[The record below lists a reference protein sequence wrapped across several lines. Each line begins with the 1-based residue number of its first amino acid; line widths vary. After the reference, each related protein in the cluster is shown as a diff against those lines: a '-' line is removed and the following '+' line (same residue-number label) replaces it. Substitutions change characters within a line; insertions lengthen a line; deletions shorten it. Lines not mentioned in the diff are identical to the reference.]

1 MGAGLLYAAWPAV
14 RLALRRRGGARVLRE
29 RVFGLAKS
37 PIAVNWTST
46 RHARWARHGSTRY
59 LWNAEELSAAISYVV
74 SGQGEPMAVCE
85 QAARSRSRFSVD
97 STTHNT
103 MCELSGPPK

>member
-1 MGAGLLYAAWPAV
+1 MRGRLSRYDARRDAVLSEANAIGTTALRARLLPAPHAAES
-14 RLALRRRGGARVLRE
+14 LALLRE
-29 RVFGLAKS
+29 YTQLRLDL
-37 PIAVNWTST
+37 TT
-46 RHARWARHGSTRY
+46 RIPTP
-59 LWNAEELSAAISYVV
+59 EELSAAISYVV